1 MSDRVFERKT
11 LHIDCTGFCTDTAQ
25 DCTRH
30 VQYSTGNLYNNFPS
44 RNCTMRA
51 QLASYLAIETSKL
64 ATELT
69 RMRRDQGEEIKSVNH
84 GEVISQAV

>member
-1 MSDRVFERKT
+1 MSDRVFEKKT

-30 VQYSTGNLYNNFPS
+30 VQYRKPVQQFPFEKLHDAT
-44 RNCTMRA
+44 C
-51 QLASYLAIETSKL
+51 YLAIETSKL

-69 RMRRDQGEEIKSVNH
+69 RMRRDQGEETKSVNH
-84 GEVISQAV
+84 GKVISQAV